1 VGRHEISCRRV
12 LPNEK
17 LKIACIG
24 CHAKGAPFWS
34 LDLGSAT
41 SVEVVSSP
49 VNEQTAP
56 KWSIVTNQ
64 FPARGGM
71 PPVEVVAHDSG
82 NKPPRP
88 ASFGSVRQMS
98 MSILLLAPVLLPLDA
113 YGAANHAI
121 PEGTRDGSRAPAV
134 HRIALYDVDGEK
146 IGVDDEQVLPFST
159 RSTCGRCHDYETIAS
174 GWHFNA
180 AAGSAPVGRP
190 GEPWILT
197 DAATGTQLPVSNR
210 GWNGAW
216 RPADVGLS
224 PWRLVNAF
232 GSHMPG
238 GGVGEMEA
246 DPPDIT
252 ARWFLSGPLEINCL
266 GCHSNF
272 PQQDHSEWARQIAF
286 DNLSWAA
293 TAASGVGAVS
303 GAVLGLPDTYDPYS
317 GPDPDNP
324 NLTPPSV
331 ELRRSFFDSTN
342 KVFFDIAAKARV
354 ERCYACHSTV
364 QAGPGAPELWET
376 DEDVHLLSGLT
387 CVDCHRNGLDHQI
400 VRGYAGEADGRGK
413 QSIGTLSCAGCH
425 LGDESADGLAKPA
438 GRLGAPRPNHEN
450 VLESHLE
457 TMACTACHSGPWPG
471 AEAGLVRTSRAHKL
485 GVHTVQNQQQAGLP
499 YIVSPVFMRTE
510 GGKIAP
516 HNVLWPSFW
525 GRMQGDSATPLLPE
539 TVNEIAGETL
549 RPADADS
556 TQTVLDEST
565 VVKVLQS
572 IAAAG
577 EGTPVYVSNGKL
589 YQLGADG
596 ALAAGDHSAAQ
607 PYAWPVAHEVRPPGY
622 ALGAGGCTDCHAEG
636 SGFFFGKVSAR
647 GPAQIG
653 DVPVKA
659 MHEFEDVDME
669 SLQATF

>member
-1 VGRHEISCRRV
+1 MGRHEVSCRRV
-12 LPNEK
+12 LPKEK
-17 LKIACIG
+17 LNVAYIRR
-24 CHAKGAPFWS
+24 HAADAPFWS
-34 LDLGSAT
+34 IDLGSPT
-41 SVEVVSSP
+41 SVEVVPSP
-49 VNEQTAP
+49 VDEQPALTR
-56 KWSIVTNQ
+56 SIVTYQ
-64 FPARGGM
+64 FPARGSM
-71 PPVEVVAHDSG
+71 PPVEAAWHDG
-82 NKPPRP
+82 GTKPPRP
-88 ASFGSVRQMS
+88 ASFGSVRR
-98 MSILLLAPVLLPLDA
+98 MSILLLSAYVLLALDA
-113 YGAANHAI
+113 YGAKHPM
-121 PEGTRDGSRAPAV
+121 PEGTRDGSRARPV
-134 HRIALYDVDGEK
+134 HRITLYDADGQK
-146 IGVDDEQVLPFST
+146 ISVDDEPVLPFST
-159 RSTCGRCHDYETIAS
+159 RATCGRCHDYDTIAS

-180 AAGSAPVGRP
+180 SAGIAPAGRP
-190 GEPWILT
+190 AEPWILT

-210 GWNGAW
+210 DWNGAW

-224 PWRLVNAF
+224 PWRLVKAF

-272 PQQDHSEWARQIAF
+272 PQQDHSEWAKQIALENF
-286 DNLSWAA
+286 SWAA
-293 TAASGVGAVS
+293 TAASGVGTVS
-303 GAVLGLPDTYDPYS
+303 GAVLGLPDTYDLYS

-331 ELRRSFFDSTN
+331 ELRRNLFDSAN
-342 KVFFDIAAKARV
+342 NVFFDITAKARV

-400 VRGYAGEADGRGK
+400 VRGYAGEADARGK
-413 QSIGTLSCAGCH
+413 QNIGTLSCAGCH
-425 LGDESADGLAKPA
+425 LGDESAEGPAKLA

-485 GVHTVQNQQQAGLP
+485 GVHTVRNQPSELP

-525 GRMQGDSATPLLPE
+525 GRMHGDSATPLLPE

-549 RPADADS
+549 GPADAGS
-556 TQTVLDEST
+556 TQTTLDEPT

-596 ALAAGDHSAAQ
+596 ALVAGDHSAAQ

-622 ALGAGGCTDCHAEG
+622 ALGAGGCSDCHAEG
-636 SGFFFGKVSAR
+636 SGFFFGKVIAR
-647 GPAQIG
+647 GPAQLDG
-653 DVPVKA
+653 VPVKA